1 MVISRGA
8 SSLNSWPHRSAMWQ
22 EERTT
27 VWCVCACD
35 NKISRVFSAV
45 RSLGIACFCIC
56 SPLGHSLLLHFSAV
70 RLATACFFLR
80 FCCDIALQPSPLP
93 HCTPVRPRVEA

>member
-35 NKISRVFSAV
+35 KKISRKF
-45 RSLGIACFCIC
+45 FC
-56 SPLGHSLLLHFSAV
+56 SPVAWLLHFSAV
-70 RLATACFFLR
+70 RLATACFCLE
-80 FCCDIALQPSPLP
+80 ILL
-93 HCTPVRPRVEA
+93 